1 MTNKFGSLTATA
13 AAAETFRVEI
23 IDAVTDVVLRDKS
36 GKAAYIEVLAADG
49 DVGRAFDKEQR
60 AVMFRKARKSRNGL
74 VEDDDQLEQNIAKC
88 ARLTKAWHLVDPV
101 TREPLEVPCNEAN
114 AIELYS
120 APNMG
125 WLFMQPW
132 GAANN
137 AANFIKRSATS
148 STTSPS
154 TPSAAAAS

>member
-13 AAAETFRVEI
+13 VAVETYRVEI

-36 GKAAYIEVLAADG
+36 GKAAYIDVLAADG

-60 AVMFRKARKSRNGL
+60 AVMFRKARKSRNGMI
-74 VEDDDQLEQNIAKC
+74 EDDDQLEQNIAKC
-88 ARLTKAWHLVDPV
+88 ARLTKGWYLVDPE
-101 TREPLEVPCNEAN
+101 TRAPLNVPCTEEN
-114 AIELYS
+114 AAELYG

-132 GAANN
+132 TAANN
-137 AANFIKRSATS
+137 AANFIKRSAKT

-154 TPSAAAAS
+154 TPSEAAAS

>member
-1 MTNKFGSLTATA
+1 MTNKFGSLTGTA
-13 AAAETFRVEI
+13 SAAETYRVEI
-23 IDAVTDVVLRDKS
+23 VDTVTEAVLRDVT

-60 AVMFRKARKSRNGL
+60 AVMFRKARKSRNGI
-74 VEDDDQLEQNIAKC
+74 VEDDDQFEQNIAKC
-88 ARLTKAWHLVDPV
+88 ARLTKAWHLVDPIS
-101 TREPLEVPCNEAN
+101 RQPLDVPCTEAN

-132 GAANN
+132 VAANN

-148 STTSPS
+148 SMPSPS
-154 TPSAAAAS
+154 TPSETAAS